1 MAETVPSMPMPE
13 SSRSPTSS
21 SAPGIERRR
30 CHSQSRSPSALALP
44 MARSCRSREVM
55 VSRSSRVITVQPYPA
70 VMTNLGR
77 EYEARCVMFS
87 AIDAA
92 LDDGVQRRRHHP
104 PGRSHRR
111 CALAVTALAGDVDT
125 QYVYTTTTDGSDLTD
140 VYGPLHAVQL
150 ATGPPA

>member
-1 MAETVPSMPMPE
+1 
-13 SSRSPTSS
+13 
-21 SAPGIERRR
+21 
-30 CHSQSRSPSALALP
+30 
-44 MARSCRSREVM
+44 
-55 VSRSSRVITVQPYPA
+55 VITVQPYPA

-77 EYEARCVMFS
+77 EYEAWCVMFS

-150 ATGPPA
+150 ATGPPAPTGSTPTTSTDREPKRTSSPRRYRLVVAP